1 VSFEPGQAPAP
12 APSPALETIPAAPG
26 PASRGVAGRLA
37 RDPRTYA
44 TLGVFFAV
52 WAVVFIIVAV
62 LINAA
67 NQRLL
72 IIAVVVAA
80 VGFVTAI
87 VGLALG
93 PRRAS

>member
-1 VSFEPGQAPAP
+1 VAAAVATAE
-12 APSPALETIPAAPG
+12 PAAAPFAPG
-26 PASRGVAGRLA
+26 ERGMVARLA

-44 TLGVFFAV
+44 TVGVFFAV

-62 LINAA
+62 LIGAS
-67 NQRLL
+67 NQHLL
-72 IIAVVVAA
+72 VAAVVVAA

-93 PRRAS
+93 PRRAT

>member
-1 VSFEPGQAPAP
+1 VSFQPGQAAAP
-12 APSPALETIPAAPG
+12 APSPEPEAIPVAAG
-26 PASRGVAGRLA
+26 PESRGVVGRLA

-72 IIAVVVAA
+72 IVAVVVAA

>member
-1 VSFEPGQAPAP
+1 VSFQPGQAAAP
-12 APSPALETIPAAPG
+12 APSPELEAVPAAAG
-26 PASRGVAGRLA
+26 PVSRGVVGRLA

-72 IIAVVVAA
+72 IVAVVVAA

>member
-12 APSPALETIPAAPG
+12 APSPALETIPAA